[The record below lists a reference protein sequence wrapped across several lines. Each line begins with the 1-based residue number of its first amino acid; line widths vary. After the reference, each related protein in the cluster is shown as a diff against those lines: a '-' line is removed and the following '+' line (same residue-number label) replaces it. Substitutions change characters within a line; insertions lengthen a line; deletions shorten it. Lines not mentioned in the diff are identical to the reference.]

1 MSKKELCWNIT
12 SKCNQNCIYCFREQN
27 ATDCSAAES
36 MGILQYLISRGIKEL
51 TWSGGEPLLYQGLDI
66 LLQTSYE
73 HKIIN
78 KLNTNGALLT
88 PERLQKIAEYIDMFT
103 LSLDTVDSTI
113 NAKLGRGATHQEQ
126 VLAVVKHIKDCYP
139 NKKVTI
145 NVVINKFNLNS
156 IPELVTR
163 LNELPIDGVRLF
175 QVSPIRGRAIDTFS
189 NTAVTTEQ
197 FEQAKAYFQQH
208 LKHANLTFRNK
219 SSLESKYLVIT
230 PNGNLCYNSNGKDIL
245 IKQLR
250 GKNR

>member
-27 ATDCSAAES
+27 AIDCTITES
-36 MGILQYLISRGIKEL
+36 MGILEYLISSGIKEL
-51 TWSGGEPLLYQGLDI
+51 TWSGGEPLLYQGLEN
-66 LLQTSYE
+66 LLRTSYE
-73 HKIIN
+73 HKIVN
-78 KLNTNGALLT
+78 KINTNGALLT
-88 PERLQKIAEYIDMFT
+88 PERLKQIAEYIDMFT
-103 LSLDTVDSTI
+103 LSLDSVDPVI

-126 VLAVVKHIKDCYP
+126 ICNVVKRIKEQYP

-145 NVVINKFNLNS
+145 NVVLNRFNLTS
-156 IPELVTR
+156 LQDLVAR

-175 QVSPIRGRAIDTFS
+175 QVSPIRGRAIATFN
-189 NTAVTTEQ
+189 NTAITTEE
-197 FEQAKAYFQQH
+197 FEQAKTYFQQH
-208 LKHANLTFRNK
+208 LKHANLTFRDQA
-219 SSLESKYLVIT
+219 SLESKYLVIT